1 MTFTQKL
8 NKGKKANSV
17 RATLIGLVG
26 STSSKATPTQLYGI
40 LKRTECAQLATSTPS
55 QYPSKTEAGAEA
67 LDNIGEERAGG
78 ELPIA

>member
-1 MTFTQKL
+1 M
-8 NKGKKANSV
+8 
-17 RATLIGLVG
+17 G
-26 STSSKATPTQLYGI
+26 SSCDASSPNQDGSSRSCNAFGPI
-40 LKRTECAQLATSTPS
+40 LKRTGCAQLMIATSTPS